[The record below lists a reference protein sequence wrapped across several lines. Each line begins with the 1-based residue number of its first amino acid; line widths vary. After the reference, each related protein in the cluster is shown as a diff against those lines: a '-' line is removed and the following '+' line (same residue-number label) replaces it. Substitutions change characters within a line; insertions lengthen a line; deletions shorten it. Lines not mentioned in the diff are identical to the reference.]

1 VTSNYRQQRSE
12 EDSDEQRL
20 TERVVRISRVAKVVK
35 GGRHLRFNAVVV
47 VGDGEGSVGIGMGKA
62 DAVPDAVRK
71 GTVKARANMVSVPLE
86 GSTIPHEIVSKFGGS
101 QVMLKPAAPGT
112 GVIAGGAVR
121 AVVELAGIRDILTKS
136 RRSNNPVNVVKA
148 TFQGL
153 RSLRRPREEFAKR
166 RRLVEEMQE
175 RERVL
180 EQRRAEIE
188 RERQAAAA
196 EAAAPAPTPEQ
207 APAPPETVATP
218 EAAPAAPDLAPASA
232 TPETVATPAAPE
244 STPTP
249 EQAPASAATESAAP
263 PETAATPEAAPTQES
278 APAPAAPEP
287 APAPS
292 SESAPPTAPAP
303 AVETPGQ

>member
-1 VTSNYRQQRSE
+1 MTSNYRQQRSE

-188 RERQAAAA
+188 REREAAAA
-196 EAAAPAPTPEQ
+196 EAAAPAPSPE
-207 APAPPETVATP
+207 
-218 EAAPAAPDLAPASA
+218 
-232 TPETVATPAAPE
+232 
-244 STPTP
+244 PTP
-249 EQAPASAATESAAP
+249 AP
-263 PETAATPEAAPTQES
+263 PETAATPEAALAAPDLATANATPETAATPAAPEAAPAPEQATANAAPEAESAPTPETAATQES
-278 APAPAAPEP
+278 APSPAAPEA
-287 APAPS
+287 APAPTP
-292 SESAPPTAPAP
+292 ESAPTPADSETA
-303 AVETPGQ
+303 GR